1 MNAMRTCFF
10 VIGAAA
16 LFVAQGC
23 NSNETPTETAG
34 CSLVSS
40 TFLDIPATLSS
51 SDSRAGRFSS
61 TALSLSNGCATRK
74 ATYVLS
80 SANPAVATV
89 VPTVGSTP
97 TDSAGVYVAPI
108 TVVAVGPGTTTL
120 TGAITLSDGQTLTGS
135 LAVTVVRAQGSLNV
149 SITGLPLTALANVE
163 VTQGT
168 TLAGRLTASSTLI
181 LLSPGAYTVKAS
193 SVTSSDGAVY
203 DATPATQQATVV
215 NLTTTTATVAYARK

>member
-1 MNAMRTCFF
+1 MRTRFF
-10 VIGAAA
+10 VICAA

-23 NSNETPTETAG
+23 NSNETPTETVG

-40 TFLDIPATLSS
+40 AFLDIPTTLSS
-51 SDSRAGRFSS
+51 SDSKAGRFSS

-80 SANPAVATV
+80 SVNPAVATV
-89 VPTVGSTP
+89 VQTVGSTP

-135 LAVTVVRAQGSLNV
+135 LAVTVMRAQGSLNV

-193 SVTSSDGAVY
+193 SVTAADGTVY
-203 DATPATQQATVV
+203 DATPATQHATVV
-215 NLTTTTATVAYARK
+215 NLTTTTANVVYARK